1 LDDTVFVNELAQVPD
16 LRARFV
22 NALERSGVDGD
33 ELQGWTLVFTELVNN
48 AIEHG
53 CLRPGDLVSVQ
64 WETVDSEVAV
74 SVRDPGPCELSV
86 QDFDEATCDGFA
98 ETGRGAGLFLIR
110 AFVDR
115 VQVGPGPDGGTEIR
129 VVKTRGAGGDAGDD
143 GEAM

>member
-22 NALERSGVDGD
+22 GALERSGIDGD

-53 CLRPGDLVSVQ
+53 CLRAGDVVSVQ
-64 WETVDSEVAV
+64 WETVDSEVSV

-115 VQVGPGPDGGTEIR
+115 VQVGPGPGGGTEIR
-129 VVKTRGAGGDAGDD
+129 VAKRRGAGGETG
-143 GEAM
+143 GGL